1 MKNIKDMQAYADKQN
16 IKLRPYTKTHKMP
29 KLALLHEKAHLIQDG
44 KVMDEVTVECRG
56 KLQ

>member
-1 MKNIKDMQAYADKQN
+1 MQAYADKQN